1 MRKRI
6 YMNMCALSCAIL
18 VVISIFVLFL
28 FSNINH
34 IMMKNQ
40 MESEAGDIAAALE
53 HMEGE
58 KVPLYL
64 KQIADA
70 NVSRITLVEKEGTVL
85 FDTKE
90 KASEMG
96 NHHARPEIR
105 EALKNGKSFDIRYS
119 KTLRKQTYYAT
130 QRLSSGEVLR
140 IAYVSKSLLALII
153 SLAPYYFIV
162 FALSVVLSLVVAW
175 KMSNTIIEPIN
186 NIDIHNPETNFRY
199 KEFNPLLV
207 RISKYNDERKKNEK
221 LRREFSAN
229 VSHELKTPITT
240 ISGYA
245 DLLRNGMV
253 KSEDVEQFSEKIY
266 KESERLINLVNDIIK
281 LSRLDEKKVGIDV
294 VSVKMD
300 DLAHRVKESLHPVTD
315 KYRVSFELDVDNVR
329 ITAVELMMEELL
341 YNLCENA
348 IKYNK
353 PGGYVKLSIHK
364 DLLNVFIEVSDNG
377 IGIPKDCQNRIFE
390 RFYRVDKSH
399 SKQIGGTGLG
409 LAIVKHVVE
418 YHEGRIDIDS
428 DVGKGTK
435 ILVTLP
441 VDSNVR

>member
-6 YMNMCALSCAIL
+6 YMNMCALSCVIL
-18 VVISIFVLFL
+18 VVISFFVLLL
-28 FSNINH
+28 FYNLNNL
-34 IMMKNQ
+34 MMEKQ
-40 MESEAGDIAAALE
+40 TKSEAKDIAFALE
-53 HMEGE
+53 HMEKHE
-58 KVPLYL
+58 IEDYL
-64 KQIADA
+64 SYVSIK
-70 NVSRITLVEKEGTVL
+70 NRSRITLVGEDGTVL

-90 KASEMG
+90 NAQKMG
-96 NHHARPEIR
+96 NHKDRPEIKK
-105 EALKNGKSFDIRYS
+105 ALEHGSGFDVRYS
-119 KTLRKQTYYAT
+119 NTLRKTAYYASVH
-130 QRLSSGEVLR
+130 LKSGEVLR
-140 IAYVSKSLLALII
+140 IGYISKSLISLVISIAPYYIAIFAVIVLI
-153 SLAPYYFIV
+153 SLA
-162 FALSVVLSLVVAW
+162 VAW

-186 NIDIHNPETNFRY
+186 NIDIHNPEPNFRY
-199 KEFNPLLV
+199 KEFNPLLI
-207 RISKYNDERKKNEK
+207 RIGKYNDERKKNEK

-229 VSHELKTPITT
+229 VSHELKTPITS

-253 KSEDVEQFSEKIY
+253 KPDDVEQFAEKIY

-300 DLAHRVKESLHPVTD
+300 DLAKQVKESLNPVTD
-315 KYRVSFELDVDNVR
+315 KYKVNFELDVENIR

-348 IKYNK
+348 IKYNR
-353 PGGYVKLSIHK
+353 PGGYVKLSIHG
-364 DLLNVFIEVSDNG
+364 DQSYVCITVEDNG

-418 YHEGRIDIDS
+418 YYEGNIEIDS
-428 DVGKGTK
+428 DVGVGTR
-435 ILVTLP
+435 IQVTLP
-441 VDSNVR
+441 LKSKVS

>member
-1 MRKRI
+1 
-6 YMNMCALSCAIL
+6 
-18 VVISIFVLFL
+18 
-28 FSNINH
+28 
-34 IMMKNQ
+34 
-40 MESEAGDIAAALE
+40 
-53 HMEGE
+53 
-58 KVPLYL
+58 
-64 KQIADA
+64 
-70 NVSRITLVEKEGTVL
+70 
-85 FDTKE
+85 
-90 KASEMG
+90 
-96 NHHARPEIR
+96 
-105 EALKNGKSFDIRYS
+105 
-119 KTLRKQTYYAT
+119 
-130 QRLSSGEVLR
+130 
-140 IAYVSKSLLALII
+140 
-153 SLAPYYFIV
+153 
-162 FALSVVLSLVVAW
+162 
-175 KMSNTIIEPIN
+175 
-186 NIDIHNPETNFRY
+186 
-199 KEFNPLLV
+199 
-207 RISKYNDERKKNEK
+207 
-221 LRREFSAN
+221 
-229 VSHELKTPITT
+229 
-240 ISGYA
+240 
-245 DLLRNGMV
+245 MV

>member
-6 YMNMCALSCAIL
+6 YINMCTLSCAIL
-18 VVISIFVLFL
+18 VVISVFVLIL
-28 FSNINH
+28 FYNVNR
-34 IMMKNQ
+34 IMMEKQ
-40 MESEAGDIAAALE
+40 MKSEAEDIAVALE
-53 HMEGE
+53 HMESSE
-58 KVPLYL
+58 VDEYL
-64 KQIADA
+64 NQISGS
-70 NVSRITLVEKEGTVL
+70 NTSRITLVDTDGKVL
-85 FDTKE
+85 YDTKE
-90 KASEMG
+90 NPEKMA
-96 NHHARPEIR
+96 NHLNRPEVQG
-105 EALKNGKSFDIRYS
+105 ALDNGRAFDIRYS
-119 KTLRKQTYYAT
+119 NTLRKQTYYAT
-130 QRLSSGEVLR
+130 EKLETGEVLR
-140 IAYVSKSLLALII
+140 IAYVSKSLLSLVI
-153 SLAPYYFIV
+153 SFAPYYFFVFVFIV
-162 FALSVVLSLVVAW
+162 ILSLVVAW
-175 KMSNTIIEPIN
+175 KMSDMIIEPIN

-229 VSHELKTPITT
+229 VSHELKTPITS

-253 KSEDVEQFSEKIY
+253 KSQDVEEFAEKIY
-266 KESERLINLVNDIIK
+266 KESARLINLVNDIIK

-300 DLAHRVKESLHPVTD
+300 DLAKQVKESLHPVTD
-315 KYRVSFELDVDNVR
+315 KCRVSFELDVDNIR
-329 ITAVELMMEELL
+329 INAVELMMEELL

-353 PGGYVKLSIHK
+353 PGGYVRLSIHR
-364 DLLNVFIEVSDNG
+364 DETHVLIQVEDNG

-418 YHEGRIDIDS
+418 YHEGNIEIDS
-428 DVGKGTK
+428 DVNKGTK
-435 ILVTLP
+435 IFVTLP
-441 VDSNVR
+441 VK

>member
-28 FSNINH
+28 LHNINH
-34 IMMKNQ
+34 IMMKSQ
-40 MESEAGDIAAALE
+40 MESEVEDIAVALE
-53 HMEGE
+53 YMEGE
-58 KVPLYL
+58 NVPLYL
-64 KQIADA
+64 KQISDT
-70 NVSRITLVEKEGTVL
+70 NVSRITLVAQDGTVIY
-85 FDTKE
+85 DTKE
-90 KASEMG
+90 KTSEMG
-96 NHHARPEIR
+96 NHRARPEIR
-105 EALKNGKSFDIRYS
+105 DALKSGKAFDIRYS
-119 KTLRKQTYYAT
+119 KTLKKQTYYAT

-140 IAYVSKSLLALII
+140 IGYESKSLFLLIL

-253 KSEDVEQFSEKIY
+253 KPEDVEQFSEKIY

-300 DLAHRVKESLHPVTD
+300 DLAYRVKESLHPVTD
-315 KYRVSFELDVDNVR
+315 KYKVSFELDVDNVR

-353 PGGYVKLSIHK
+353 PGGFVKLSIQR

-418 YHEGRIDIDS
+418 YHEGKIDIDS

-441 VDSNVR
+441 VDSKVR

>member
-6 YMNMCALSCAIL
+6 YMNMCTLSCAIL
-18 VVISIFVLFL
+18 VVISIFVLIL
-28 FSNINH
+28 FCNVNRV
-34 IMMKNQ
+34 MMENK
-40 MESEAGDIAAALE
+40 MESEAEDIAVALD
-53 HMEGE
+53 HMEHD
-58 KVPLYL
+58 KIDDYL
-64 KQIADA
+64 NQITNA
-70 NVSRITLVEKEGTVL
+70 NLSRITLVDTDGTVL

-90 KASEMG
+90 EPKQMA
-96 NHHARPEIR
+96 NHLNRPEVQG
-105 EALKNGKSFDIRYS
+105 ALKNGSSFDVRYS
-119 KTLRKQTYYAT
+119 NTLRKQTYYAT
-130 QRLSSGEVLR
+130 QRISSGEILR
-140 IAYVSKSLLALII
+140 IAYVSQSLLSLVI
-153 SLAPYYFIV
+153 SFAPYYIFVFAFIV
-162 FALSVVLSLVVAW
+162 ILSLIVAW
-175 KMSNTIIEPIN
+175 KMSDMIIEPIN

-199 KEFNPLLV
+199 KEFNPLLL

-229 VSHELKTPITT
+229 VSHELKTPITS

-253 KSEDVEQFSEKIY
+253 KSEDIEEFAEKIY
-266 KESERLINLVNDIIK
+266 KESDRLIHLVNDIIK

-300 DLAHRVKESLHPVTD
+300 DLAKQVKESLHPVTD
-315 KYRVSFELDVDNVR
+315 KYKVSFELDVESIR

-353 PGGYVKLSIHK
+353 PGGFVKLSIHR
-364 DLLNVFIEVSDNG
+364 DASHVFIEVKDNG

-418 YHEGRIDIDS
+418 YHEGNIEIDS
-428 DVGKGTK
+428 DIDKGTK
-435 ILVTLP
+435 IFVTLP
-441 VDSNVR
+441 VS

>member
-6 YMNMCALSCAIL
+6 YMNMCALSCAVL
-18 VVISIFVLFL
+18 VVISVFVLIL
-28 FSNINH
+28 FYRTNG
-34 IMMKNQ
+34 IMMKKQ
-40 MESEAGDIAAALE
+40 MVNEAQDLAVALE
-53 HMEGE
+53 YMDGHTAMQY
-58 KVPLYL
+58 V
-64 KQIADA
+64 KQVALENNSRVSLIAK
-70 NVSRITLVEKEGTVL
+70 NGTVL
-85 FDTKE
+85 YDTRQ

-96 NHHARPEIR
+96 NHIDRPEVKG
-105 EALKNGKSFDIRYS
+105 ALKNGSAFDVRYS
-119 KTLRKQTYYAT
+119 NTLRKQTYYAT
-130 QRLSSGEVLR
+130 KCLPSGEVLR
-140 IAYVSKSLLALII
+140 IAYVSKSLFGLLLSI
-153 SLAPYYFIV
+153 APFYFIII
-162 FALSVVLSLVVAW
+162 ALCVVLSLIVAW
-175 KMSNTIIEPIN
+175 KMSNSIIEPIN
-186 NIDIHNPETNFRY
+186 NINIHNPETNFRY

-253 KSEDVEQFSEKIY
+253 KPEDVEHFSEKIY

-294 VSVKMD
+294 VSVKMNE
-300 DLAHRVKESLHPVTD
+300 LAERVKESLHPVTD

-329 ITAVELMMEELL
+329 IAAVELMMEELL

-353 PGGYVKLSIHK
+353 PGGYVKLKIRK
-364 DLLNVFIEVSDNG
+364 DLFNIFIEVSDNG
-377 IGIPKDCQNRIFE
+377 IGIPKECQNRIFE

-418 YHEGRIDIDS
+418 YHDGRIEIDS
-428 DVGKGTK
+428 DVGVGTK
-435 ILVTLP
+435 IVVILP
-441 VDSNVR
+441 LNSKVE

>member
-1 MRKRI
+1 
-6 YMNMCALSCAIL
+6 
-18 VVISIFVLFL
+18 
-28 FSNINH
+28 
-34 IMMKNQ
+34 MMKSQ
-40 MESEAGDIAAALE
+40 MESEVEDIAVALE
-53 HMEGE
+53 YMEGE
-58 KVPLYL
+58 NVPLYL
-64 KQIADA
+64 KQISDT
-70 NVSRITLVEKEGTVL
+70 NVSRITLVAQDGTVIY
-85 FDTKE
+85 DTKE
-90 KASEMG
+90 KTSEMG
-96 NHHARPEIR
+96 NHRARPEIR
-105 EALKNGKSFDIRYS
+105 DALKSGKAFDIRYS
-119 KTLRKQTYYAT
+119 KTLKKQTYYAT

-140 IAYVSKSLLALII
+140 IGYESKSLFLLIL

-253 KSEDVEQFSEKIY
+253 KPEDVEQFSEKIY

-300 DLAHRVKESLHPVTD
+300 DLAYRVKESLHPVTD
-315 KYRVSFELDVDNVR
+315 KYKVSFELDVDNVR

-353 PGGYVKLSIHK
+353 PGGFVKLSIQR

-409 LAIVKHVVE
+409 LAIVKHILIKLDATISLRSE
-418 YHEGRIDIDS
+418 PGEGTEITVS
-428 DVGKGTK
+428 F
-435 ILVTLP
+435 P
-441 VDSNVR
+441 AVRDAKFK

>member
-1 MRKRI
+1 
-6 YMNMCALSCAIL
+6 
-18 VVISIFVLFL
+18 
-28 FSNINH
+28 
-34 IMMKNQ
+34 
-40 MESEAGDIAAALE
+40 
-53 HMEGE
+53 
-58 KVPLYL
+58 
-64 KQIADA
+64 
-70 NVSRITLVEKEGTVL
+70 
-85 FDTKE
+85 
-90 KASEMG
+90 
-96 NHHARPEIR
+96 
-105 EALKNGKSFDIRYS
+105 
-119 KTLRKQTYYAT
+119 
-130 QRLSSGEVLR
+130 
-140 IAYVSKSLLALII
+140 
-153 SLAPYYFIV
+153 
-162 FALSVVLSLVVAW
+162 
-175 KMSNTIIEPIN
+175 
-186 NIDIHNPETNFRY
+186 
-199 KEFNPLLV
+199 
-207 RISKYNDERKKNEK
+207 
-221 LRREFSAN
+221 
-229 VSHELKTPITT
+229 
-240 ISGYA
+240 
-245 DLLRNGMV
+245 MV
-253 KSEDVEQFSEKIY
+253 KPEDVEQFSEKIY

-353 PGGYVKLSIHK
+353 PGGYVKLSIHR

>member
-1 MRKRI
+1 M
-6 YMNMCALSCAIL
+6 
-18 VVISIFVLFL
+18 
-28 FSNINH
+28 
-34 IMMKNQ
+34 
-40 MESEAGDIAAALE
+40 
-53 HMEGE
+53 
-58 KVPLYL
+58 
-64 KQIADA
+64 
-70 NVSRITLVEKEGTVL
+70 
-85 FDTKE
+85 
-90 KASEMG
+90 
-96 NHHARPEIR
+96 
-105 EALKNGKSFDIRYS
+105 
-119 KTLRKQTYYAT
+119 
-130 QRLSSGEVLR
+130 LR
-140 IAYVSKSLLALII
+140 IGYESKSLFLLIL

-253 KSEDVEQFSEKIY
+253 KPEDVEQFSEKIY

-300 DLAHRVKESLHPVTD
+300 DLAYRVKESLHPVTD
-315 KYRVSFELDVDNVR
+315 KYKVSFELDVDNVR

-353 PGGYVKLSIHK
+353 PGGFVKLSIQR

-418 YHEGRIDIDS
+418 YHEGKINIDS

-441 VDSNVR
+441 VDSKVR

>member
-1 MRKRI
+1 
-6 YMNMCALSCAIL
+6 
-18 VVISIFVLFL
+18 
-28 FSNINH
+28 
-34 IMMKNQ
+34 MMKSQ
-40 MESEAGDIAAALE
+40 MESEVEDIAVALE
-53 HMEGE
+53 FMEVE
-58 KVPLYL
+58 NVPLYL
-64 KQIADA
+64 KQISDT
-70 NVSRITLVEKEGTVL
+70 NVSRITLVAQDGTVIY
-85 FDTKE
+85 DTKE
-90 KASEMG
+90 KISEMG
-96 NHHARPEIR
+96 NHRARPEIR
-105 EALKNGKSFDIRYS
+105 DALKSGKAFDIRYS
-119 KTLRKQTYYAT
+119 KTLKKQTYYAT

-140 IAYVSKSLLALII
+140 IGYESKSLFLLIL

-253 KSEDVEQFSEKIY
+253 KPEDVEQFSEKIY

-300 DLAHRVKESLHPVTD
+300 DLAYRVKESLHPVTD
-315 KYRVSFELDVDNVR
+315 KYKVSFELDVDNVR

-353 PGGYVKLSIHK
+353 PGGFVKLSIQR

-418 YHEGRIDIDS
+418 YHEGKINIDS

-441 VDSNVR
+441 VDSKVR

>member
-18 VVISIFVLFL
+18 MVISVFVLVL
-28 FSNINH
+28 FHNVNH
-34 IMMKNQ
+34 IMMEKQ
-40 MESEAGDIAAALE
+40 MKSEVEDIAIALE
-53 HMEGE
+53 HMNSKE
-58 KVPLYL
+58 VQRYL
-64 KQIADA
+64 ESISKEND
-70 NVSRITLVEKEGTVL
+70 SRITVVAKDGTVL
-85 FDTKE
+85 YDSKE
-90 KASEMG
+90 KASQMG
-96 NHHARPEIR
+96 NHKDRPEIK
-105 EALKNGKSFDIRYS
+105 EAFTHGSSFDVRHS
-119 KTLRKQTYYAT
+119 KTLNEQTYYAS
-130 QRLSSGEVLR
+130 QCVKSGEAVR
-140 IAYVSKSLLALII
+140 IAYVSQSLLSLVI
-153 SLAPYYFIV
+153 SLTPYYFVV
-162 FALSVVLSLVVAW
+162 FAFIMVLSLVVAW

-199 KEFNPLLV
+199 KEFNPLLR

-253 KSEDVEQFSEKIY
+253 KAEDVEHFSEKIY

-294 VSVKMD
+294 VSVKMNE
-300 DLAHRVKESLHPVTD
+300 LAMRVEQSLQPVTD
-315 KYRVSFELDVDNVR
+315 RYKVKFDLDIENIR

-353 PGGYVKLSIHK
+353 PGGFVHLRIKRK
-364 DLLNVFIEVSDNG
+364 QEKVVIEVEDNG

-418 YHEGRIDIDS
+418 YHEGKIDIDS
-428 DVGKGTK
+428 DVGIGTK
-435 ILVTLP
+435 IMVTLP
-441 VDSNVR
+441 AETKVS

>member
-40 MESEAGDIAAALE
+40 MESEAEDIAAALE

-96 NHHARPEIR
+96 NHRARPEIR

-253 KSEDVEQFSEKIY
+253 KPEDVEQFSEKIY

-353 PGGYVKLSIHK
+353 PGGYVKLSIHR

-441 VDSNVR
+441 VDSKVR